1 VEAAA
6 AGAADWRSAAAGL
19 RDVPGG
25 GPVSGSGERVTRV
38 STLVVD
44 ARTAGSESGTVLV
57 SPAEPAGT
65 AGAAASAAGTA
76 SFAVTGT
83 GPCSRRSRSRRSR
96 SRRSRSRRS
105 RSRRSP
111 SSPEPRSAVGAARG
125 SPTVARSPDL
135 WEDDGDDGA
144 MRSPRFPLAAGAAA
158 PAGAGAP
165 AGTGAAAD
173 TGASSSRP
181 VSPWRPMSAWRS
193 VAGFLPPPVAAAP
206 ANAAATSSGSDA

>member
-144 MRSPRFPLAAGAAA
+144 ICSPRFPLAAA

-165 AGTGAAAD
+165 AD
-173 TGASSSRP
+173 TGASPSRP
-181 VSPWRPMSAWRS
+181 VSPWRSVSAWRPMSAWRS